1 MSVTVDSVGAAYT
14 TTPVLH
20 SVSLAIEPGQILSV
34 LGPSGSGKSTLL
46 RVIAGLHPLTSGSVH
61 IAGTDVT
68 SVPAHRRRIGLVP
81 QDGALFA
88 HRDVAG
94 NIGFGIRQ
102 LSARHAAQHPR
113 VRELI
118 ALVGLE
124 GLEDR
129 RPHELSGGQQQ
140 RVALARAL
148 AHDPQL
154 VLLDEPFSALDAGL
168 RVRLREE
175 VGAILHGQGIS
186 TLLVTHDQE
195 EALSMGDTVAVMREG
210 RVVQTAMPA
219 TLYRE
224 PCDEWVARFIGDAV
238 ILPAVFDGNIAHCA
252 VGSLPAPDA
261 RLGDDLVLIRPEQ
274 LRLGAHGTAAEVM
287 HVRYFGHDVLVSM
300 RLADTGVVVQAR
312 LAPHELLP
320 VTGATVMVSVVGAAH
335 PLRS

>member
-1 MSVTVDSVGAAYT
+1 MSITVKSVSAAYD

-20 SVSLAIEPGQILSV
+20 DVSVSIEPGQILSV

-68 SVPAHRRRIGLVP
+68 RVPAHRRRIGLVP
-81 QDGALFA
+81 QDGALFT

-94 NIGFGIRQ
+94 NVGFGIPH
-102 LSARHAAQHPR
+102 LSARHAAQNPR
-113 VRELI
+113 VQELI

-124 GLEDR
+124 GLEHR

-175 VGAILHGQGIS
+175 VGAILRGQGIS

-195 EALSMGDTVAVMREG
+195 EALSLGDAVAVMRDG
-210 RVVQTAMPA
+210 RVVQTASPA
-219 TLYRE
+219 TLYRK
-224 PCDEWVARFIGDAV
+224 PGDEWVARFIGDAV
-238 ILPAVFDGNIAHCA
+238 ILPAHFTGEIAHCA
-252 VGSLPAPDA
+252 LGSLPAPDA
-261 RLGDDLVLIRPEQ
+261 RPEDDLVLIRPEQ
-274 LRLGAHGTAAEVM
+274 LRFGGEGTAAEVAQ
-287 HVRYFGHDVLVSM
+287 VRYFGHDVLLSL
-300 RLADTGVVVQAR
+300 RLVDSGVVVQAR
-312 LAPHELLP
+312 LAPHEHLP
-320 VTGATVMVSVVGAAH
+320 ARGAAVMVSVAGSAH

>member
-1 MSVTVDSVGAAYT
+1 MSIEVNSVSAAYG

-20 SVSLAIEPGQILSV
+20 SVSLSIEPGQILSV

-68 SVPAHRRRIGLVP
+68 GVPAHRRRIGLVP

-94 NIGFGIRQ
+94 NVGFGIQR
-102 LSARHAAQHPR
+102 LPARHAAQHPR
-113 VRELI
+113 VKELI
-118 ALVGLE
+118 ALVGLD
-124 GLEDR
+124 GLEHR

-175 VGAILHGQGIS
+175 VGAILRGQGIS

-195 EALSMGDTVAVMREG
+195 EALSLGDSVAVTRAG
-210 RVVQTAMPA
+210 RVVQTASPA
-219 TLYRE
+219 TLYRT
-224 PCDEWVARFIGDAV
+224 PDDEWVARFIGDAV
-238 ILPAVFDGNIAHCA
+238 ILPALFNGNIADCA
-252 VGSLPAPDA
+252 LGSLSAPGAQPNDN
-261 RLGDDLVLIRPEQ
+261 LVLIRPEQ
-274 LRLGAHGTAAEVM
+274 LRIGDKGIAAEVT
-287 HVRYFGHDVLVSM
+287 HVRYFGHDVLLSL
-300 RLADTGVVVQAR
+300 RLVESGVVVQAR
-312 LAPHELLP
+312 MAPHEFLP
-320 VTGATVMVSVVGAAH
+320 ERGAAVMVSVVGSVH
-335 PLRS
+335 PLHS